1 MSKVIIKN
9 VECYGNIQDADC
21 ILVSTCEDS
30 FTISPSKN
38 WTETVNDLLK
48 DDNHLI
54 SCAKNGELQ
63 LEVDIPISI
72 NKCLLTQ

>member
-21 ILVSTCEDS
+21 VLVSTCEDS

-38 WTETVNDLLK
+38 WTDTVNDLLK
-48 DDNHLI
+48 NDKQSSFNL
-54 SCAKNGELQ
+54 
-63 LEVDIPISI
+63 V
-72 NKCLLTQ
+72 LTYIFMDRR